1 MRTLKLLILILLAAA
16 LIVLGVANMNPVDLH
31 LLPAA
36 VATPET
42 TIAQVPLTAILFGAV
57 TIGIVVGF
65 LLEWLREAKHRR
77 LAAEKKR
84 EVGRLRSEIARLST
98 RLGDADDD
106 LPELP
111 AR

>member
-1 MRTLKLLILILLAAA
+1 MRTLKLIILTLLALA
-16 LIVLGVANMNPVDLH
+16 LVVLGVGNMAPVDVH
-31 LLPAA
+31 LLPARLA
-36 VATPET
+36 VPGASFTG
-42 TIAQVPLTAILFGAV
+42 VPLTAVIFASV
-57 TIGIVVGF
+57 AIGVIVGF

-84 EVGRLRSEIARLST
+84 EVGRLRSEIARLSA
-98 RLGDADDD
+98 RIGDETDD

>member
-1 MRTLKLLILILLAAA
+1 MRTLKLLILILLGFG
-16 LIVLGVANMNPVDLH
+16 LVVLGVANMAPVDLH
-31 LLPAA
+31 LLP
-36 VATPET
+36 PEIGGPGST
-42 TIAQVPLTAILFGAV
+42 LTQIPLSVVILGSVVVGAI
-57 TIGIVVGF
+57 VGF

-98 RLGDADDD
+98 RLGDDSDD
-106 LPELP
+106 LPEIP

>member
-1 MRTLKLLILILLAAA
+1 MRTLKLLILLLLAAA
-16 LIVLGVANMNPVDLH
+16 LIVLGVANMAPVDLH
-31 LLPAA
+31 LLPAE
-36 VATPET
+36 VGGPET
-42 TIAQVPLTAILFGAV
+42 TIEQVPLTAILFGAV
-57 TIGIVVGF
+57 AIGVIVGF

-84 EVGRLRSEIARLST
+84 EVGRLRSEINRLSA
-98 RLGDADDD
+98 RLGDDADD

>member
-1 MRTLKLLILILLAAA
+1 MRTIKLLILLILAAG
-16 LIVLGVANMNPVDLH
+16 LIVLGVANMAPVDLQ
-31 LLPAA
+31 LLPRS
-36 VATPET
+36 VATPGT
-42 TIAQVPLTAILFGAV
+42 TIEQVPLTAILFGAV
-57 TIGIVVGF
+57 AIGIVVGF

-98 RLGDADDD
+98 RLGDDSDD
-106 LPELP
+106 LPEIP

>member
-1 MRTLKLLILILLAAA
+1 MRTVKLLILLILAAG
-16 LIVLGVANMNPVDLH
+16 LIVLGVANMAPVDLH
-31 LLPAA
+31 LLPAR

-42 TIAQVPLTAILFGAV
+42 TIEQVPLTAILFASV
-57 TIGIVVGF
+57 AIGIVVGF

-98 RLGDADDD
+98 RLGDDGDD

>member
-1 MRTLKLLILILLAAA
+1 MRTLKLLILLILAAA
-16 LIVLGVANMNPVDLH
+16 LIVLGVANMAPVDVH
-31 LLPAA
+31 LLPER

-42 TIAQVPLTAILFGAV
+42 TIERVPLTAVMFAAV
-57 TIGIVVGF
+57 AIGIVVGF

-98 RLGDADDD
+98 RLGEDAE
-106 LPELP
+106 ELP
-111 AR
+111 DIPAR